1 MEVSE
6 LHKVSAQEARVQ
18 LSDLINKA
26 IYGRQ
31 PSLITRQGKPAAVL
45 ISFEQWQAFQ
55 QAQKLELEPL
65 PAGNI
70 SSSSTDEM
78 MISQQEP
85 ISDGRDEQSEQSSDQ

>member
-1 MEVSE
+1 MEISE
-6 LHKVSAQEARVQ
+6 LYKVSAQEARVQ

-55 QAQKLELEPL
+55 QTQKFEPL
-65 PAGNI
+65 PVDNEA
-70 SSSSTDEM
+70 SSSTEDTVM
-78 MISQQEP
+78 ADQEP
-85 ISDGRDEQSEQSSDQ
+85 KSDGGQEPQPGPVSNP